1 MDILTTQFLVLV
13 PLVLGVTQV
22 VKLTGLPT
30 RWGPL
35 VALIL
40 GIGGAFLIGGVH
52 SANVIQGLVAGLSA
66 IGLWSGVK
74 ATATSSPLPTSFTGG
89 AI

>member
-1 MDILTTQFLVLV
+1 MDTLTVQFLVLV
-13 PLVLGVTQV
+13 PLVLGVIQV
-22 VKLTGLPT
+22 FKLAGLST
-30 RWGPL
+30 RWSPL

-52 SANVIQGLVAGLSA
+52 SVNVIQGLVAGLSA
-66 IGLWSGVK
+66 IGLWSGIK
-74 ATATSSPLPTSFTGG
+74 ATATTPTLPSSFTGG

>member
-1 MDILTTQFLVLV
+1 MDTLTVQFLVLV

-22 VKLTGLPT
+22 IKLTGLST

-40 GIGGAFLIGGVH
+40 GVGGAFLIGGVH
-52 SANVIQGLVAGLSA
+52 SANVIQGIVAGLTS
-66 IGLWSGVK
+66 IGLWSGIK
-74 ATATSSPLPTSFTGG
+74 ATATTPVLPSSFTGG